1 MKLWPFLLLA
11 SCQSPAPSD
20 WVLLEGSGTVLGLA
34 TEFQLEFGADGAGR
48 LRTGTLLGEELV
60 SDGERVWT
68 RSWNNP
74 VRELALADREASLMQ
89 FAVLSGAWKAAGGP
103 VEVLRSSGDGQELR
117 LRGGHAVFL
126 LTLDGASGDPARLT
140 RRDEDGQEGLAMEEW
155 RDFGGVRAPS
165 RIRRGSLDGV
175 HDVLT
180 VAAARPAAAPALE
193 PPAAAARDFRFDAAV
208 PAQLEA
214 RRARS
219 GHILVRP
226 RVDGADI
233 GWFIFDSGA
242 GAMCIDPD
250 AARALGHE
258 SFGQVTAVGVA
269 GKTEAGFFRTES
281 FTLGPLTLESPIFVS
296 LELDFVG
303 AALGEK
309 IAGIVGYELF
319 ARSIVEFQAG
329 ETPILALHSPD
340 GYALAADCSWQP
352 LIIDGT
358 VPCSRARFEGERDGL
373 FRLDTGADGSVSF
386 HSPAVEKW
394 QLLENRE
401 TGTSFAGGVGGVKPI
416 KTGELEWFELGGR
429 RFEAVPAQFYTEKVG
444 AFADQDLDGNVGL
457 GLLGQF
463 RLVFDY
469 GGGRVAFAPRE

>member
-11 SCQSPAPSD
+11 SCQAPAADD
-20 WVLLEGSGTVLGLA
+20 WVLLEGTGTVLGLE
-34 TEFQLEFGADGAGR
+34 TDFQLEFGADGAGR

-60 SDGERVWT
+60 SDGGRVWT

-74 VRELALADREASLMQ
+74 VRELALADRESSLMQ
-89 FAVLSGAWKAAGGP
+89 FAVLSGAWKSENGP
-103 VEVLRSSGDGQELR
+103 VEIVGGGDAGQELR
-117 LRGGHAVFL
+117 MRGGRAVFL
-126 LTLDGASGDPARLT
+126 LALDPATGDPARLT
-140 RRDEDGQEGLAMEEW
+140 RLDEGGEEGIAMEEW
-155 RDFGGVRAPS
+155 RDYGAIRAPG

-180 VAAARPAAAPALE
+180 VAAARSTAAPQLRQ
-193 PPAAAARDFRFDAAV
+193 PDAAARDFRFDPAAN
-208 PAQLEA
+208 PRLEA

-219 GHILVRP
+219 GHVLVRP
-226 RVDGADI
+226 LVDGADV

-250 AARALGHE
+250 AAKELGHE
-258 SFGQVTAVGVA
+258 SFGKVTAVGVA
-269 GKTEAGFFRTES
+269 GKTEAGFFRTAT
-281 FTLGPLTLESPIFVS
+281 FTLGPLTLNDPIFVS

-309 IAGIVGYELF
+309 IAGIVGYEVF
-319 ARSIVEFQAG
+319 ARSVVEFQSGDA
-329 ETPILALHSPD
+329 PILSLHPRET
-340 GYALAADCSWQP
+340 YALAADCAWQP

-358 VPCSRARFEGERDGL
+358 VPCAGGRFEGGREGL
-373 FRLDTGADGSVSF
+373 FRLDTGADGSISF

-394 QLLENRE
+394 QLLDNRE
-401 TGTSFAGGVGGVKPI
+401 TGTSIAGGVGGMKAI

-429 RFEAVPAQFYTEKVG
+429 RFEQVPAQFYTEKVG

-463 RLVFDY
+463 RMVFDY
-469 GGGRVAFAPRE
+469 GGARVAFAPRG